1 MRIMKSPKMSLD
13 PKAMATLCLDIDEAN
28 YKKLKLR
35 ADRLKVTVPE
45 LVKSILLDLAKED

>member
-1 MRIMKSPKMSLD
+1 MKSPKMSLD

-35 ADRLKVTVPE
+35 ADRSKVTVPE

>member
-1 MRIMKSPKMSLD
+1 MNDPKLSSGF
-13 PKAMATLCLDIDEAN
+13 KAMATLCLEIDEAN

-35 ADRLKVTVPE
+35 ADRSKVTVPE

>member
-1 MRIMKSPKMSLD
+1 MQDSKLSLD
-13 PKAMATLCLDIDEAN
+13 AKAMATLCLDIDEAN